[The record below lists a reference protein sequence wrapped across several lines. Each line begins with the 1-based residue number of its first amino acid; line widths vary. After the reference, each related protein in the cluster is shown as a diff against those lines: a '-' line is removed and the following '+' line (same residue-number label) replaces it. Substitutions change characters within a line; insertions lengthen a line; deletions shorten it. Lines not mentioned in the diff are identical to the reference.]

1 MRVASR
7 SFSLTGIMAEVS
19 EMSVATVRPNARQNR
34 DSLLEY
40 SPRASQQEGDNRLC
54 QMRNHCIVL
63 MFALESSRLSVLSF
77 CSALISRT
85 AGYGPVR
92 PACAVVARR
101 AKSYM
106 VWEGSPREGATC
118 PDITCHIVTCSYFS
132 SNLLIPL

>member
-1 MRVASR
+1 MD
-7 SFSLTGIMAEVS
+7 IMAEVS

-54 QMRNHCIVL
+54 QMRNHCIER

-92 PACAVVARR
+92 PV
-101 AKSYM
+101 
-106 VWEGSPREGATC
+106 VWEGSPREGVPY
-118 PDITCHIVTCSYFS
+118 PDRINS
-132 SNLLIPL
+132 SLVHLYAG